1 MIFTDCVFAY
11 QCVCKKE
18 INNDMFLMP
27 LKWKQ
32 CTVAGIYSMYC
43 LFCPED
49 KHLQYM
55 YTLLLIKSN
64 MYTQNYLATAVC
76 QKHSDERY
84 SSKTNMCIH
93 RAFRITIAAAVRLW
107 SRLLLKER
115 FLKCGVCTQ
124 LGDYTNTCT
133 QVTQAHGNNITFHIT
148 NTGLISILHSNIKWY
163 SGILCAHMQWTI

>member
-1 MIFTDCVFAY
+1 ML
-11 QCVCKKE
+11 
-18 INNDMFLMP
+18 LMP

-64 MYTQNYLATAVC
+64 KYTQNNLATAVC

-93 RAFRITIAAAVRLW
+93 RAFRITVAAAVRLW

-115 FLKCGVCTQ
+115 FLRCGVCTH
-124 LGDYTNTCT
+124 LGHRTNSCT
-133 QVTQAHGNNITFHIT
+133 QVTQAWEHCNSSHHKHR
-148 NTGLISILHSNIKWY
+148 ISILHSNIKWD